1 MLDTYDYTNCFEKEN
16 EELAV
21 TTLKDNI
28 KEKLFDIPAMPPQ
41 QSDDE
46 RQKTKRLKILASNRL
61 LTRLLVLLAQILML
75 EITHVN

>member
-28 KEKLFDIPAMPPQ
+28 KEKLLIYQPCHHKKVMMKDKK
-41 QSDDE
+41 
-46 RQKTKRLKILASNRL
+46 QKD
-61 LTRLLVLLAQILML
+61 
-75 EITHVN
+75 